1 MRTPRLLLV
10 LALALALGLAAAST
24 AGAARGSVTPAAYK
38 AQANALCV
46 QAKKRIAGLPKSTTA
61 SPAQIGKALAKALD
75 ALDPLLPQFQ
85 KLSPPAAQ
93 KTLHDKTVASLGD
106 ALKLGHGIAAAVT
119 RGSNMQTALAK
130 VQGPFL
136 AAASGIQTG
145 FKALGL
151 VTCESVL
158 GAAIGGA

>member
-1 MRTPRLLLV
+1 M
-10 LALALALGLAAAST
+10 AGSAAEV
-24 AGAARGSVTPAAYK
+24 AAEAPT
-38 AQANALCV
+38 
-46 QAKKRIAGLPKSTTA
+46 
-61 SPAQIGKALAKALD
+61 
-75 ALDPLLPQFQ
+75 
-85 KLSPPAAQ
+85 
-93 KTLHDKTVASLGD
+93 
-106 ALKLGHGIAAAVT
+106 GHGIAAAVT
-119 RGSNMQTALAK
+119 RGSDMQTALAK